1 MIQKV
6 IKRDGRVVDFDL
18 NKIADAIFKAAKAVG
33 GQNRD
38 LSVKLA
44 RQVAD
49 SYMRNN
55 SSDSTPSVE
64 EIQDLV
70 EKILIEAGHAKTAK
84 AYILYR
90 NQRNETRNLKQ
101 SLLNFSKLIDD
112 YIDESNWQVRENSN
126 MGYSLQ
132 GLNNHI
138 ASSITKRY
146 WLDQVYPQE
155 VKNAHSEGDLHVHD
169 LGLLSVYCCG
179 WDLPDLLKQGF
190 TGVKGKIQ
198 SKPPKHFRSALGQI
212 VNFFYTLQ
220 GEAAGAQA
228 LSNFDTY
235 LAPFVRADNLNYKDV
250 KQAMQEFIF
259 NLNVPTRVGF
269 QTPFVNIT
277 MDLVCP
283 KSLENMP
290 SIIGGE
296 NQKEKLSDYQ
306 NEMDMINKAFCE
318 VMTEGD
324 ADGRIF
330 TFPIPTYNITTKLDW
345 DSEVTN
351 MVMEMTM
358 KYGLPYFSNF
368 INSDLDPDDV
378 RSMCCRLRLDNRE
391 LRKRGGGLFGAAPLT
406 GSIGVVTLNMP
417 RIGYLATSKEEFLK
431 KVNSLM
437 DIART
442 SLEIKRKLLEK
453 MTESNLY
460 PYAKFY
466 LRHIFEDT
474 GKYWSNHFNT
484 IGLIGM
490 HEGLLN
496 FMNKGIETKE
506 GQAFA
511 IEVLDFMRKK
521 LQDFQEESGM
531 MYNLEATPG
540 EGTTYRLAKLDRHRY
555 PDIITSGNNEPYYTN
570 STQLPVDFTEDI
582 FTAFNL
588 QDPLQTRYTGGTVLH
603 GFLGQAL
610 DDVETTKEL
619 VKALAYN
626 YESPYYTLSPTFS
639 ICEEHGHLKGEHFEC
654 PYCHQPTEVWSRVV
668 GYYRPVQCWNDGK
681 QSEFDQRKEYKYKQ
695 RKVSEVANT

>member
-1 MIQKV
+1 MIHKV
-6 IKRDGRVVDFDL
+6 VKRDGRVVDFDL

-33 GQNRD
+33 GQNRE

-49 SYMRNN
+49 TYIRNN
-55 SSDSTPSVE
+55 KNGAMPSVE

-70 EKILIEAGHAKTAK
+70 EKVLIESGHAKTAK

-101 SLLNFSKLIDD
+101 SLLNFSELIDG

-146 WLDQVYPQE
+146 WLDKVYPQE
-155 VKNAHSEGDLHVHD
+155 VKHAHSEGDLHVHD

-179 WDLPDLLKQGF
+179 WDLPDLLNQGF

-235 LAPFVRADNLNYKDV
+235 LAPFVRADNLSYKDV

-283 KSLENMP
+283 KSLESMP
-290 SIIGGE
+290 AIIGGK
-296 NQKEKLSDYQ
+296 NQREKLSDFQ

-330 TFPIPTYNITTKLDW
+330 TFPIPTYNITTNLDW
-345 DSEVTN
+345 DSEVMN

-406 GSIGVVTLNMP
+406 GSIGVVTINMP
-417 RIGYLATSKEEFLK
+417 RIGYLASTKDEFLK
-431 KVNSLM
+431 KVDSLM
-437 DIART
+437 DIAKT

-506 GQAFA
+506 GQDFA
-511 IEVLDFMRKK
+511 IEVLDFMREK

-540 EGTTYRLAKLDRHRY
+540 EGTTYRLAKLDKHRY

-639 ICEEHGHLKGEHFEC
+639 ICEEHGHIKGEHFEC

-681 QSEFDQRKEYKYKQ
+681 QSEFEQRKEFVYKEK
-695 RKVSEVANT
+695 KVDEVTSS

>member
-1 MIQKV
+1 MINKI
-6 IKRDGRVVDFDL
+6 IKRDGRIVDFQIE
-18 NKIADAIFKAAKAVG
+18 KIADAIFKAAKAVG
-33 GQNRD
+33 GQDADKSLRLAHQVVD
-38 LSVKLA
+38 L
-44 RQVAD
+44 
-49 SYMRNN
+49 YTRNN
-55 SSDSTPSVE
+55 PPHAIPTVE

-70 EKILIEAGHAKTAK
+70 EKVLIEAGHAKTAK

-90 NQRNETRNLKQ
+90 SQRSETRNLKE
-101 SLLNFSKLIDD
+101 SLMNFSELIDG
-112 YIDESNWQVRENSN
+112 YLDESNWQVRENSN

-138 ASSITKRY
+138 ASSITKNY
-146 WLDQVYPQE
+146 WLERIYPPE
-155 VKNAHSEGDLHVHD
+155 VKKAHAEGDLHIHD

-179 WDLPDLLKQGF
+179 WDLPDLLQTGF

-198 SKPPKHFRSALGQI
+198 SKPPKHLRSALGQI

-235 LAPFVRADNLNYKDV
+235 LAPFVRYDNLSYKEV

-277 MDLVCP
+277 MDISCP
-283 KSLENMP
+283 KSLEHMP
-290 SIIGGE
+290 AIIGGKYVE
-296 NQKEKLSDYQ
+296 EKLSEFQ
-306 NEMDMINKAFCE
+306 EEMNMINKAFCE
-318 VMTEGD
+318 VMSEGD

-330 TFPIPTYNITTKLDW
+330 TFPIPTYNLTADLNW
-345 DSEVTN
+345 DNEVFN
-351 MVMEMTM
+351 SVMEMTM

-417 RIGYLATSKEEFLK
+417 RIGYLSTTKEQYFER
-431 KVNSLM
+431 VGNLM
-437 DIART
+437 DIAKT
-442 SLEIKRKLLEK
+442 SLEIKRKILESL
-453 MTESNLY
+453 TEQQLY

-466 LRHIFEDT
+466 LRHIHAET
-474 GKYWSNHFNT
+474 GQYWSNHFNT

-490 HEGLLN
+490 HESLLN
-496 FMNKGIETKE
+496 FMDKGIETPE

-511 IEVLDFMRKK
+511 EEVLEFMRTKM
-521 LQDFQEESGM
+521 QDYQEESDM

-540 EGTTYRLAKLDRHRY
+540 EGTTYRLAKIDRARY
-555 PDIITSGNNEPYYTN
+555 PKIIASGKEEPYYTN
-570 STQLPVDFTEDI
+570 STQLPVDFTDDI
-582 FTAFNL
+582 FTAFAL
-588 QDPLQTRYTGGTVLH
+588 QDSLQTKYTGGTVLH

-610 DDVETTKEL
+610 DDVETTKKL
-619 VKALAYN
+619 VRSLAEN
-626 YESPYYTLSPTFS
+626 FHSPYFTLSPTFS
-639 ICEEHGHLKGEHFEC
+639 ICEEHGHLKGEHFTC
-654 PYCHQPTEVWSRVV
+654 PHCGSACEVWSRVV

-681 QSEFDQRKEYKYKQ
+681 QSEFEDRKEFVL
-695 RKVSEVANT
+695 REAASD

>member
-1 MIQKV
+1 M
-6 IKRDGRVVDFDL
+6 
-18 NKIADAIFKAAKAVG
+18 
-33 GQNRD
+33 
-38 LSVKLA
+38 
-44 RQVAD
+44 
-49 SYMRNN
+49 
-55 SSDSTPSVE
+55 PSVE

-70 EKILIEAGHAKTAK
+70 EKVLIEAGHAKTAK

-101 SLLNFSKLIDD
+101 SLLDFSELIDG

-155 VKNAHSEGDLHVHD
+155 VKHAHSEGDLHVHD

-179 WDLPDLLKQGF
+179 WDLPDLLNQGF

-235 LAPFVRADNLNYKDV
+235 LAPFVRADNLTYKDV

-283 KSLENMP
+283 KSLESMP
-290 SIIGGE
+290 AIIGGE
-296 NQKEKLSDYQ
+296 NQREKLSDFQ

-330 TFPIPTYNITTKLDW
+330 TFPIPTYNITTNLDW
-345 DSEVTN
+345 DSEVMN

-406 GSIGVVTLNMP
+406 GSIGVVTINMP
-417 RIGYLATSKEEFLK
+417 RIGYLASTKDEFLK
-431 KVNSLM
+431 KVDSLM
-437 DIART
+437 DIAKT

-506 GQAFA
+506 GQEFA
-511 IEVLDFMRKK
+511 IEVLDFMREK

-540 EGTTYRLAKLDRHRY
+540 EGTTYRLAKLDKHRY

-639 ICEEHGHLKGEHFEC
+639 ICEEHGHIKGEHFEC

-681 QSEFDQRKEYKYKQ
+681 QSEFEQRKEFVYKEK
-695 RKVSEVANT
+695 KVDEVASS